1 MECRIEVLEEGGVR
15 TVTVAGQLADE
26 HVPDLFNACGTNS
39 TTLLIDLSDIQS
51 VDAIAVEALRRLRTA
66 GARFRGVRQYIQ
78 LKLDSADEPSSPY

>member
-1 MECRIEVLEEGGVR
+1 
-15 TVTVAGQLADE
+15 VTVAGQLADE